1 MKVRATI
8 TIDIDAAD
16 FIEAAEHQRRV
27 ETILGE
33 VKKVYGAAV
42 LDFRERRTSRRDR
55 VRVPPPPRP
64 ISSKTGRLKTYVD

>member
-16 FIEAAEHQRRV
+16 FIEAAEHQRQA
-27 ETILGE
+27 EAILRD
-33 VKKVYGAAV
+33 VRKVYGSAA

-55 VRVPPPPRP
+55 VQPSVSPRQS
-64 ISSKTGRLKTYVD
+64 IVKTGRVNEYLD